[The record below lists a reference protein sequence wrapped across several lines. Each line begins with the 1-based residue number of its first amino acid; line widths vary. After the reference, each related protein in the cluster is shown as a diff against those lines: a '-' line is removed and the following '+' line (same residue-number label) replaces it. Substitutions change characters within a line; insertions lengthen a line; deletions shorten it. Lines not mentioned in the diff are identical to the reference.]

1 MAQLDG
7 VIAKLVDKDG
17 EVKFPVTN
25 TKAVETSDG
34 RNLEEIVEVVDNMP
48 NIAIGIANTVFDTRI
63 VEVNTEMQELKQ
75 INTVVG
81 NNTRDINTIQ
91 NQLTQHLGE
100 NSNSF
105 LTIDNNINEIRGIIS
120 VQGTSLEEQKI
131 RITDIEDS
139 LPNIKE
145 VIDSAEE
152 LTTTIDNMRQQID
165 SNNEQ
170 IDSNNE
176 QIESIN
182 GQVDSINEQIESIE
196 GQIDSLDTQV
206 NSIED
211 DMSTPEYVD
220 CVVHGN
226 TSRIGL
232 QEDAQV
238 VNLKDGYV
246 KNIAL
251 KGNTLVN
258 LAKVKTTN
266 SYNICSE
273 KNISVKPNTKYIALF
288 DGSYSDVY
296 GANYALIVT
305 SYVFINTINSGDDL
319 YLMTVGN
326 GKGTEHIPSKGAS
339 YLIFTTKED
348 EYYIHIRT
356 GGTNGVVYDNMM
368 ILEYQDGMENLD
380 IPYFEGM
387 QSVEQ
392 PTLTTTGKNLFNLPL
407 IKQQSYVIE
416 SDEHSITVI
425 NELERNLSQLFGF
438 THYPN
443 EQYTLIYNRDEFSG
457 KGAAV
462 FSFKYTDGSRT
473 YLDPG
478 VVNISSP
485 EKTLSFIELTF
496 TDLGITK
503 LSNICLVK
511 DIVND
516 LTYEPY
522 KSNILTTSKEVKL
535 RGIGDVKDEFNPQN
549 NTLTRRIGELVF
561 NGSEDWYGWVGTQNT
576 EYVATFCR
584 EAAHGNSKSKNI
596 PTICDSFAIY
606 DSATSLDT
614 FCLEEGLAIN
624 SNAVYLRIAKERLG
638 GDSVELL
645 KTWLEQNPITV
656 QYELESST
664 TETVGTK
671 NKFYLYENGH
681 VHVSAKNNFIIP
693 EVTYT
698 ASTNFRGQVDIIL
711 DKNNSLLNSSTEAEL
726 AYPYTIVKRN
736 GNGEVKTNT
745 AFQYSDNTSI
755 RHISESPR
763 IEWGNSTGW
772 YTIHDQET
780 LPTEKGTWTP
790 YCYCDND
797 GKQISLS
804 SAFGTYSRVGD
815 IVLIQGRVT
824 GIMPETSQGAFRVGG
839 LPYIC
844 RGSNTGVTIA
854 YSKGIYT
861 GNGYQLYARVE
872 SGSSIISL
880 VAGSIANNSVGGS
893 LITNEHVANFDL
905 MFSMTIKLTNEY

>member
-34 RNLEEIVEVVDNMP
+34 RNLEEIVEIVDNMP
-48 NIAIGIANTVFDTRI
+48 NIATGIANTVFDTRI
-63 VEVNTEMQELKQ
+63 VEVNTEIQELKQ
-75 INTVVG
+75 LNTVVG

-131 RITDIEDS
+131 KITDIEDA

-152 LTTTIDNMRQQID
+152 LTTTINNMGQQID
-165 SNNEQ
+165 
-170 IDSNNE
+170 
-176 QIESIN
+176 
-182 GQVDSINEQIESIE
+182 SIE
-196 GQIDSLDTQV
+196 GQIDSINTQIDSIDTQV

-226 TSRIGL
+226 TSPIGL

-238 VNLKDGYV
+238 VNLKDGYA
-246 KNIAL
+246 KNVTL

-266 SYNICSE
+266 EYNICSE

-288 DGSYSDVY
+288 DGYYDDTY
-296 GANYALIVT
+296 GANYALIIT
-305 SYVFINTINSGDDL
+305 GYHFINTIKSGDDL
-319 YLMTVGN
+319 YMLTAGA

-339 YLIFTTKED
+339 HLIFTTKED

-356 GGTNGVVYDNMM
+356 GGTYGVVYDNMM
-368 ILEYQDGMENLD
+368 ILEYQEGMENWD
-380 IPYFEGM
+380 IPYFEGI
-387 QSVEQ
+387 QSVET
-392 PTLTTTGKNLFNLPL
+392 PSVKTTGKNLFDIDDPKNMGQDYKKTGSTITCLNTTQPVFGYENLDKNKTYT
-407 IKQQSYVIE
+407 ISF
-416 SDEHSITVI
+416 DF
-425 NELERNLSQLFGF
+425 ELGSEDASN
-438 THYPN
+438 
-443 EQYTLIYNRDEFSG
+443 TL
-457 KGAAV
+457 A
-462 FSFKYTDGSRT
+462 FSFSDKKQT
-473 YLDPG
+473 Y
-478 VVNISSP
+478 NSS
-485 EKTLSFIELTF
+485 TSYFIELKGSYPVGEVVKIKVPISNKSSIWVQGGQDT
-496 TDLGITK
+496 LY
-503 LSNICLVK
+503 SNIQ
-511 DIVND
+511 IEEGSIA
-516 LTYEPY
+516 TEYEPY
-522 KSNILTTSKEVKL
+522 KSTSVGCDQIIL
-535 RGIGDVKDEFNPQN
+535 RGIGDIKDEFNPQN

-561 NGSEDWYGWVGTQNT
+561 NGSEDWFIWGGTQNT
-576 EYVATFCR
+576 EYIATFSR
-584 EAAHGNSKSKNI
+584 EATHENSKSKDI
-596 PTICDSFAIY
+596 PTICDSFATY
-606 DSATSLDT
+606 ASATNLDT

-624 SNAVYLRIAKERLG
+624 SNAVYLRIAKTRLG
-638 GDSVELL
+638 GNSVELL

-656 QYELESST
+656 QYELESPT
-664 TETVGTK
+664 TETLGTK

-698 ASTNFRGQVDIIL
+698 ASTNFRGQIDIVL
-711 DKNNSLLNSSTEAEL
+711 DKNNSLLNSSTESEL

-755 RHISESPR
+755 RHISESSR
-763 IEWGNSTGW
+763 IQWGNSTGW
-772 YTIHDQET
+772 YNIHDQET

-804 SAFGTYSRVGD
+804 HASGTYSRVGD

-824 GIMPETSQGAFRVGG
+824 GAMPTSSQGAFRVGG

-844 RGSNTGVTIA
+844 RGSNTSVTIG

-861 GNGYQLYARVE
+861 GNGYQLYARIE

-893 LITNEHVANFDL
+893 LITNTHVADFDL
-905 MFSMTIKLTNEY
+905 IFSATIKLTNEY

>member
-34 RNLEEIVEVVDNMP
+34 RNLEEIVEIVDNMP
-48 NIAIGIANTVFDTRI
+48 NIATGIANTVFDTRI

-75 INTVVG
+75 LNTVVG

-105 LTIDNNINEIRGIIS
+105 LTIDNNISEIRGIIS
-120 VQGTSLEEQKI
+120 VHGTSLEEQKI
-131 RITDIEDS
+131 RITDIEDA
-139 LPNIKE
+139 LPNMKE

-152 LTTTIDNMRQQID
+152 LTTTIDNMGQ
-165 SNNEQ
+165 Q

-182 GQVDSINEQIESIE
+182 GQVDSINTQIDSINEQVDSIE
-196 GQIDSLDTQV
+196 GQIDSINTQIDSIDTQV

-238 VNLKDGYV
+238 VNLKDGYAKSV
-246 KNIAL
+246 TL

-258 LAKVKTTN
+258 LARVKTTN
-266 SYNICSE
+266 KYNICSE

-288 DGSYSDVY
+288 DGSYDDTY

-305 SYVFINTINSGDDL
+305 SYVFINTVVNSGDDL
-319 YLMTVGN
+319 YMITVSD
-326 GKGTEHIPSKGAS
+326 GKGTEHLPSKGAS
-339 YLIFTTKED
+339 HLIFTTKED

-356 GGTNGVVYDNMM
+356 GGTYGVVYDNMM
-368 ILEYQDGMENLD
+368 ILEYQDGMENWD

-387 QSVEQ
+387 QNVEQ
-392 PTLTTTGKNLFNLPL
+392 PVLNIIGKNLFDGKLEKGYIDGNTGTPL
-407 IKQQSYVIE
+407 DNEAFVRSVNFIKVQPSKEYI
-416 SDEHSITVI
+416 
-425 NELERNLSQLFGF
+425 
-438 THYPN
+438 
-443 EQYTLIYNRDEFSG
+443 
-457 KGAAV
+457 
-462 FSFKYTDGSRT
+462 
-473 YLDPG
+473 
-478 VVNISSP
+478 IS
-485 EKTLSFIELTF
+485 EK
-496 TDLGITK
+496 
-503 LSNICLVK
+503 
-511 DIVND
+511 ND
-516 LTYEPY
+516 LTDFRVYQYDRNFNYIGEIITKTFTTSSNTFCIKFRTYPKNSGNDVSSLDFKIMLEIGNTVTPYEPY
-522 KSNILTTSKEVKL
+522 KSTSVGCSQIIL

-561 NGSEDWYGWVGTQNT
+561 NGSEDWYIWDGTQNT
-576 EYVATFCR
+576 EYVATFSR

-596 PTICDSFAIY
+596 PTICDSFATY
-606 DSATSLDT
+606 DSATGLDT

-624 SNAVYLRIAKERLG
+624 SNAVYLRIEKTRLG
-638 GDSVELL
+638 GNSVELL

-656 QYELESST
+656 QYELESPT
-664 TETVGTK
+664 TETLGTK

-681 VHVSAKNNFIIP
+681 VNVSAKNNFIIP

-698 ASTNFRGQVDIIL
+698 ASTNFRGQVDIVL
-711 DKNNSLLNSSTEAEL
+711 DKNNSLLNSSAEAEL

-736 GNGEVKTNT
+736 VNGEVTTNT
-745 AFQYSDNTSI
+745 AFRYSDNTSI
-755 RHISESPR
+755 RHISESSR
-763 IEWGNSTGW
+763 IQWGNSTGW
-772 YTIHDQET
+772 YNIHDQET

-797 GKQISLS
+797 GAKISLS
-804 SAFGTYSRVGD
+804 NAFGTYSRVGD

-844 RGSNTGVTIA
+844 RGSNTGVTIG
-854 YSKGIYT
+854 YSKGIFT
-861 GNGYQLYARVE
+861 GNGYQLYARIE

-880 VAGSIANNSVGGS
+880 VSGSIANNSVGGS
-893 LITNEHVANFDL
+893 LITNAQVANFDF
-905 MFSMTIKLTNEY
+905 MFSATIKLTNEY